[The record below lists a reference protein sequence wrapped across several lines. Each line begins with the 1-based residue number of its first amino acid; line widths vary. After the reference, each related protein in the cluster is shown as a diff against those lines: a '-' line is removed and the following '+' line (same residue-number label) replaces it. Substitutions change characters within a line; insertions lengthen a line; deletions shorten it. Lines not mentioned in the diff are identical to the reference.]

1 MMTDTNEVE
10 RLMNPRSLGDILARY
25 GKGDIAISDDTRE
38 REIEWLLLGLG
49 GEELVKLTRGNI
61 EVLCVSSLYESAM
74 AQHGSLEALREKVQ
88 ERRDLLKLA
97 DDFGQPRELVEAEL
111 KRRELAEAGMEL

>member
-1 MMTDTNEVE
+1 MIDRSEIE
-10 RLMNPRSLGDILARY
+10 RITNPRSLDDIRLWY
-25 GKGDIAISDDTRE
+25 GKEDRALSDDTRE
-38 REIEWLLLGLG
+38 REVEWLLLGLG
-49 GEELVKLTRGNI
+49 GEELVKLTRGNL